1 MMPETEIYF
10 DSVQITAL
18 ALRCV
23 VDVFLP
29 FVICFYL
36 CKKYEGRWF
45 PLLIGV
51 TATILLVVP
60 RALLRSMLVPSGG
73 DFLLQF
79 FISALIN
86 AICEE
91 MARYLAMSY
100 AMTQHRKLM
109 DGICYGL
116 GHGGM
121 ESLVLAQYPLDYL
134 RMQIQHRL
142 YGMEYFT
149 AGRTAEQAAS
159 IMEKLEIC
167 NSLDVFSSFEA
178 SIGSMCVFA
187 DHVAWSV
194 LVMTAVRFAGCRKFL
209 FLAIGLHVLSHFGQ
223 MFFGIV
229 GILVVSGSICWMT
242 YRLVKPYWMADY
254 AG

>member
-1 MMPETEIYF
+1 MLETDIYF

-18 ALRCV
+18 ALRCILEI
-23 VDVFLP
+23 FLP
-29 FVICFYL
+29 FVVCFYL
-36 CKKYEGRWF
+36 CKKHGGRWF
-45 PLLIGV
+45 PLLVGV

-60 RALLRSMLVPSGG
+60 RALLRNMLVPSGD

-79 FISALIN
+79 FTSSLIN

-100 AMTQHRKLM
+100 AMTQHRELM
-109 DGICYGL
+109 DSICYGL

-142 YGMEYFT
+142 YGTEYFT

-159 IMEKLEIC
+159 IMEKLQIC
-167 NSLDVFSSFEA
+167 DSLDVFASFEA
-178 SIGSMCVFA
+178 AISTVTSFA

-209 FLAIGLHVLSHFGQ
+209 FLAIGLHVLSHFGK

-229 GILVVSGSICWMT
+229 GILVTSFIIFWMT
-242 YRLVKPYWMADY
+242 YKLVKPYWQSTSAI
-254 AG
+254 